1 MIKYRYFYFVLLIS
15 IFTSCAPV
23 SLLNSITPSKSY
35 LLRKNVSYGGLGSQV
50 MDIYQ
55 ATTKKENS
63 PIIVFIHGGS
73 WDSGSKDIYKFFA
86 EGFTSEGY
94 DVAVPNYRLFPEI
107 IYPDMLHDT
116 AKAVAYLSNLF
127 SNRKVVLIGHSAGG
141 YNALMVAMNK
151 DYLEEEGISVCSTIS
166 GVVSIS
172 SPTGVYELKKE
183 PLISIFPSR
192 FKHNDAP
199 LAYVDNATPSLLV
212 INGLAD
218 KTVGPKNAVILSERI
233 NQRGGK
239 SVLKLYPDTNHTQAV
254 QVISRYFD
262 NNISLKRDILNFID
276 ELPRDGNHC
285 Y

>member
-1 MIKYRYFYFVLLIS
+1 MKYRYFYFVLLIS
-15 IFTSCAPV
+15 IFTSCTPV
-23 SLLNSITPSKSY
+23 SFLNGITPSKSY
-35 LLRKNVSYGGLGSQV
+35 LLEKNVSYGSLGSQV

-55 ATTKKENS
+55 ARAKKENS

-107 IYPDMLHDT
+107 IFPDMLHDT

-141 YNALMVAMNK
+141 YNALMVSMNK
-151 DYLEEEGISVCSTIS
+151 HYLKEQGISVCSLIS

-183 PLISIFPSR
+183 PLVTIFPDR
-192 FKHNDAP
+192 FKYNDAP
-199 LAYVDNATPSLLV
+199 MAYVDNATPSLLV

-218 KTVGPKNAVILSERI
+218 KVVDPQNAIILSEKV
-233 NQRGGK
+233 NKRGGQ

-254 QVISRYFD
+254 QVMSRYFD
-262 NNISLKRDILNFID
+262 DNISLKSDILNFID

>member
-1 MIKYRYFYFVLLIS
+1 
-15 IFTSCAPV
+15 
-23 SLLNSITPSKSY
+23 
-35 LLRKNVSYGGLGSQV
+35 

-127 SNRKVVLIGHSAGG
+127 SKRKVVLIGHSAGG

-166 GVVSIS
+166 
-172 SPTGVYELKKE
+172 
-183 PLISIFPSR
+183 F
-192 FKHNDAP
+192 
-199 LAYVDNATPSLLV
+199 
-212 INGLAD
+212 
-218 KTVGPKNAVILSERI
+218 
-233 NQRGGK
+233 
-239 SVLKLYPDTNHTQAV
+239 
-254 QVISRYFD
+254 RYFPLD
-262 NNISLKRDILNFID
+262 LNIMMPHWLMLITQHPLCWSLMD
-276 ELPRDGNHC
+276 
-285 Y
+285 

>member
-1 MIKYRYFYFVLLIS
+1 
-15 IFTSCAPV
+15 
-23 SLLNSITPSKSY
+23 
-35 LLRKNVSYGGLGSQV
+35 
-50 MDIYQ
+50 
-55 ATTKKENS
+55 
-63 PIIVFIHGGS
+63 VFIHGGS

-86 EGFTSEGY
+86 EGFTSQGY

-107 IYPDMLHDT
+107 IFPDMLHDT

-141 YNALMVAMNK
+141 YNALMVSMNQH
-151 DYLEEEGISVCSTIS
+151 YLKEQGISVCSLIS

-183 PLISIFPSR
+183 PLVTIFPDR
-192 FKHNDAP
+192 FKYNDAP
-199 LAYVDNATPSLLV
+199 MAYVDNATPSLLV

-218 KTVGPKNAVILSERI
+218 KVVGPQNAIILSEKV
-233 NQRGGK
+233 NKRGGQ
-239 SVLKLYPDTNHTQAV
+239 SVLKLYPDINHTQAV
-254 QVISRYFD
+254 QVMSRYFD
-262 NNISLKRDILNFID
+262 DNISLKSDILNFID